1 MKWRLVAA
9 LLGFTVVILLA
20 HDLPLINYLRTV
32 ENERV
37 ITVLER
43 DSFIIAGRAEPAAQN
58 ASSASIK
65 YIKKAINEYSEQSGS
80 RVIVTNDKG
89 IAIVVSDD
97 ADTVGNSYLDRPEIQ
112 KALSGEVS
120 SGRKFST
127 LLNQEIIFVSVP
139 ILSGDTTL
147 GSVTLTFPATVV
159 DTAISDRL
167 RGISAVAGITLLI
180 SAMVALLLALGV
192 TRRLTKLRNVTEE
205 FAKGNYKVRAEI
217 DGGAP
222 EIRSLARSFNAMA
235 DQLDRLISQQK
246 AFAGDASH
254 QLRTPL
260 TALQLRLERATEM
273 LKTDTAGAADRIEA
287 AMLEADRLQRL
298 VEGLLV
304 LSRSE
309 DADKITHD
317 ICDAAQVARE
327 RIQNWEALASEQS
340 VSVRLIGPESA
351 MISAIPG
358 ALEQVIDNYID
369 NALEVVPTSSTITV
383 EISADSEFTKVSI
396 IDEGPGIAEADI
408 AKAFNRFWRARS
420 DTHGSG
426 LGLAIVDR
434 LTTASGG
441 RAELVNLTPHG
452 LSADAYFPTAQA

>member
-9 LLGFTVVILLA
+9 LLGLTVVVLLA

-32 ENERV
+32 EKERV
-37 ITVLER
+37 ATVLER
-43 DSFIIAGRAEPAAQN
+43 DSFIIAGRAEPATQDGTD
-58 ASSASIK
+58 SSIK
-65 YIKKAINEYSEQSGS
+65 YIEDAITEYSELSGA

-89 IAIVVSDD
+89 VAIVVSNE
-97 ADTVGNSYLDRPEIQ
+97 ADTVGNSYLDRTEIQ
-112 KALSGEVS
+112 TALTGEVS

-139 ILSGDTTL
+139 ILSGNEIL

-159 DTAISDRL
+159 DNAITNRL

-180 SAMVALLLALGV
+180 SALVALLLALGV
-192 TRRLTKLRNVTEE
+192 TRRLTQLRNVTEE

-273 LKTDTAGAADRIEA
+273 LETDPAGAADRIEA
-287 AMLEADRLQRL
+287 AMIETDRLQRL

-309 DADKITHD
+309 NSDLIERN
-317 ICDAAQVARE
+317 ICDAVQIARE
-327 RIQNWEALASEQS
+327 RFENWEALASEQS
-340 VSVRLIGPESA
+340 ISLELKIPETA
-351 MISAIPG
+351 MIFAIPG

-369 NALEVVPTSSTITV
+369 NALGIVPVNSTITV
-383 EISADSEFTKVSI
+383 EISTDSEFTKISV
-396 IDEGPGIAEADI
+396 IDEGPGIPEADL

-434 LTTASGG
+434 LATASGG
-441 RAELVNLTPHG
+441 RAELVNLSPHG
-452 LSADAYFPTAQA
+452 LSADAYFPTA